1 MKKQRRKLSI
11 ITQDLRIALKR
22 ETTDIIG
29 IGDLLIEAKEHLK
42 HGKWLPWLKQ
52 EFSLSDRSARNYMQA
67 AKFAA
72 KSETVS
78 DLGNLSPS
86 ALYAISSDS
95 GFYTPEIIK
104 VILQEAK
111 KNRVGKDRAWDIAL
125 SLMPEEDEKK
135 PPISKELQQQ
145 FEQEAEAAAKDKEE
159 AEAILDGPPP
169 LPSPPTDKSSA
180 PLPRDQALLASF
192 SQAVRMLADL
202 ATKPCKKFAGADST
216 VPELENVVAFL
227 GQVVA
232 IKLDVR
238 ESHADPPLTPLNR
251 PAAIQE

>member
-42 HGKWLPWLKQ
+42 HGKWLPWLKK

-86 ALYAISSDS
+86 ALYAISSD
-95 GFYTPEIIK
+95 GGAIYTPEIIK
-104 VILQEAK
+104 AILQEAK
-111 KNRVGKDRAWDIAL
+111 KSRVGKDRAWDIAL
-125 SLMPEEDEKK
+125 SLMPEEDEKR
-135 PPISKELQQQ
+135 PPTPKELQQLLKG
-145 FEQEAEAAAKDKEE
+145 EAEAAAKDKEE

-169 LPSPPTDKSSA
+169 DLPPAA
-180 PLPRDQALLASF
+180 PMVPVDFVLAQF
-192 SQAVRMLADL
+192 
-202 ATKPCKKFAGADST
+202 
-216 VPELENVVAFL
+216 NN
-227 GQVVA
+227 A
-232 IKLDVR
+232 IKALEELQTKSVNRFTSTTHSADELKKVADFLFAVANAVKSDR
-238 ESHADPPLTPLNR
+238 VIEGSLAESPARSAD
-251 PAAIQE
+251 

>member
-1 MKKQRRKLSI
+1 M
-11 ITQDLRIALKR
+11 
-22 ETTDIIG
+22 
-29 IGDLLIEAKEHLK
+29 
-42 HGKWLPWLKQ
+42 
-52 EFSLSDRSARNYMQA
+52 SDRSARNYMQA
-67 AKFAA
+67 ARFAA

-86 ALYAISSDS
+86 ALYAISSD
-95 GFYTPEIIK
+95 GGAIYTPEIIK
-104 VILQEAK
+104 AILQEAK
-111 KNRVGKDRAWDIAL
+111 KSRVGKDRAWDIAL
-125 SLMPEEDEKK
+125 SLTPEEDEKK
-135 PPISKELQQQ
+135 PPTSKELEQQLK
-145 FEQEAEAAAKDKEE
+145 EEAEAAAKDKEE

-169 LPSPPTDKSSA
+169 LPSPPTDQSSA

-232 IKLDVR
+232 IKLDIR
-238 ESHADPPLTPLNR
+238 ESR
-251 PAAIQE
+251 Q

>member
-29 IGDLLIEAKEHLK
+29 IGDLLVEARYHLK
-42 HGKWLPWLKQ
+42 HGKWLPWLKK

-111 KNRVGKDRAWDIAL
+111 KGRVGKDRAWEIAL
-125 SLMPEEDEKK
+125 SLMPEEDERK
-135 PPISKELQQQ
+135 PPTSKELQQQ

-169 LPSPPTDKSSA
+169 DLPPAA
-180 PLPRDQALLASF
+180 PIVPVDFALAQF
-192 SQAVRMLADL
+192 ND
-202 ATKPCKKFAGADST
+202 
-216 VPELENVVAFL
+216 
-227 GQVVA
+227 A
-232 IKLDVR
+232 IKALGELQTKSVNRFTGTTHNVDELR
-238 ESHADPPLTPLNR
+238 EVAHFLFAVAS
-251 PAAIQE
+251 AAVKSGHSFDAGEVQLMPEPKSVKQ

>member
-29 IGDLLIEAKEHLK
+29 IGDLLVEARYHLK

-111 KNRVGKDRAWDIAL
+111 KNRVGKDRAGGNDGAALQIA
-125 SLMPEEDEKK
+125 SHGDGSGGIDPEQAGA
-135 PPISKELQQQ
+135 IG
-145 FEQEAEAAAKDKEE
+145 AAAQ
-159 AEAILDGPPP
+159 DG
-169 LPSPPTDKSSA
+169 SA
-180 PLPRDQALLASF
+180 NRDHG
-192 SQAVRMLADL
+192 R
-202 ATKPCKKFAGADST
+202 G
-216 VPELENVVAFL
+216 
-227 GQVVA
+227 
-232 IKLDVR
+232 
-238 ESHADPPLTPLNR
+238 
-251 PAAIQE
+251 